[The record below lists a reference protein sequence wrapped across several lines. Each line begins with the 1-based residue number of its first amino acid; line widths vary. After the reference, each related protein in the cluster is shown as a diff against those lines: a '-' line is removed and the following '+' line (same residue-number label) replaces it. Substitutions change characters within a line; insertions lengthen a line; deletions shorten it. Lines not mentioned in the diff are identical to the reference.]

1 MEKAPRNYSTIIP
14 ISQPDAQYA
23 ATKKEKDLK
32 YKIKFLKIKITIL
45 DELNV
50 KGKIEIARSLSCASF

>member
-14 ISQPDAQYA
+14 ISQPDA
-23 ATKKEKDLK
+23 ATKKKKDLK